1 MQWQTAHIAISDI
14 CQSKTEKNMD
24 MLHSFGEF
32 VQFFSLK
39 KTTFTLQQVIAFT
52 VIIFV
57 FQIRCEHR
65 VPQMWQMFRP

>member
-1 MQWQTAHIAISDI
+1 
-14 CQSKTEKNMD
+14 MD